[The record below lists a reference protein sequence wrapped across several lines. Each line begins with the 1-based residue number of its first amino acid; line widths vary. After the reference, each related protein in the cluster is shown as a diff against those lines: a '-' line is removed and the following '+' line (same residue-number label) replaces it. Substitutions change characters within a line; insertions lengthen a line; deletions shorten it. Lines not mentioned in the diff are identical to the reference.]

1 MARNIINRLTD
12 AVTQLRDPFPSKM
25 LGDIQIE
32 RKSEPDYGRLA
43 YDSRFNYND
52 YVTHRFAGWGW
63 NKGYPGQ
70 DFSTEVGPLD
80 KSSLVMA
87 VVNDTGTALAEALP
101 SVRIPKA
108 KTKWDIAADHDCA
121 LLVQR
126 PNPFNVWA
134 DYCGA
139 LSLSWWIDGNVY
151 FHKVRNKFTDEIGE
165 LWYLPHWM
173 VKPRWPG
180 DRQNPEVPTLGPN
193 KAENNYL
200 SHYQYDVPGKQPQ
213 LIPQRDIL
221 HLKRFVNPENPRKG
235 LGAFEALITEI
246 YGDGAAARFSATIL
260 KNMGIVVPLF
270 MPRDDSYS
278 PTPEEAKQF
287 KEKWKQ
293 ETTGANAGNAMVMS
307 IPLKPEKYTF
317 SPDEMDLGTLRK
329 IPESRIAAVTRY
341 PAAYLQFLVG
351 LENGTSYASYE
362 QAREQAYEQVVIPI
376 QQTIA
381 INLTWQLLS
390 EFDAPKGAQ
399 FFFDTSEV
407 RVLQEDEDAKVK
419 RETQVFA
426 AGGSSLDQY
435 LTALGKDPVGSP
447 LGDIRMVPGLAT
459 PMSPERL
466 LETASKSPETQ
477 PAPPIPI
484 NPATLSKFA
493 DVDEY
498 LASLEKQMKEFM
510 SRR

>member
-1 MARNIINRLTD
+1 MTFL
-12 AVTQLRDPFPSKM
+12 
-25 LGDIQIE
+25 E
-32 RKSEPDYGRLA
+32 RTKALFGLEKNQAAPDYGQPV
-43 YDSRFNYND
+43 YND
-52 YVTHRFAGWGW
+52 WVNWRFQGWGW
-63 NKGYPGQ
+63 NKGYPAGQ
-70 DFSTEVGPLD
+70 DFSAEVGSLD

-101 SVRIPKA
+101 SVRKRNA
-108 KTKWDIAADHDCA
+108 KNKWDIVPYHDCA

-139 LSLSWWIDGNVY
+139 LSTSWWIGGNAY
-151 FHKVRNKFTDEIGE
+151 FFKNRNKQTGEVKE
-165 LWYLPHWM
+165 LWYLPHEWI
-173 VKPRWPG
+173 KPRWPG
-180 DRQNPEVPTLGPN
+180 DRKSPEVPTGGPN
-193 KAENNYL
+193 KATNDYL
-200 SHYQYDVPGKQPQ
+200 SHWQYTVPGKQPR
-213 LIPQRDIL
+213 LIQKDDVVHI
-221 HLKRFVNPENPRKG
+221 KRFVNPQNPREG
-235 LGAFEALITEI
+235 IGAFDSVITEI

-270 MPRDDSYS
+270 MPKDDSYS
-278 PTPEEAKQF
+278 PTPEEAKAF

-376 QQTIA
+376 QSVIA
-381 INLTWQLLS
+381 TNFTWQLLN
-390 EFDAPKGAQ
+390 EFDDSKGAQ

-407 RVLQEDEDAKVK
+407 RVLQEDADAKVK
-419 RETQVFA
+419 RETSVFA
-426 AGGSSLDQY
+426 AGGTTLDQY
-435 LTALGKDPVGSP
+435 LTALDKDPVGPP
-447 LGDIRMVPGLAT
+447 LGDVRMVPGLST
-459 PMSPERL
+459 PMSPERM
-466 LETASKSPETQ
+466 LELATKEPEQ
-477 PAPPIPI
+477 PPAPLPID
-484 NPATLSKFA
+484 PASLAKFA
-493 DVDEY
+493 EIERWFEG
-498 LASLEKQMKEFM
+498 LESQMKDFV
-510 SRR
+510 RGPK